1 MFSISFYIFS
11 IFLSYCDYKTFRI
24 PNIIIVTM
32 TSFLIVF
39 GIFEDRVTLLSFVM
53 PTLVLLF
60 FIVLLLINKNASVG
74 GGDIKYYMVIALY
87 LTPFLF
93 AIFLIVSGV
102 MQTVALIFR
111 QYFQKRR
118 VVAMGPIIFASVI
131 ITEFLNFLGVLPK
144 I

>member
-1 MFSISFYIFS
+1 
-11 IFLSYCDYKTFRI
+11 
-24 PNIIIVTM
+24 M

-118 VVAMGPIIFASVI
+118 RSYSYAV
-131 ITEFLNFLGVLPK
+131 
-144 I
+144 